1 MALFVNSF
9 TFSGFIGRDPV
20 KRTLPSGS
28 DVVNFSVALCKR
40 KKEDPTLWLDIAV
53 YGKHGDFA
61 QSLRKSD
68 QVVIT
73 GALYARN
80 YTDKNGNERQTLE
93 VNATNIAKVYAEANT
108 QAAPTNK
115 PTGAVATAQRLASG
129 YPSDNYV
136 AKEDNDGLPF

>member
-9 TFSGFIGRDPV
+9 TFSGFVGRDPV
-20 KRTLPSGS
+20 KRSLPSGS

-61 QSLRKSD
+61 QTLRKSD
-68 QVVIT
+68 QVVVT

-93 VNATNIAKVYAEANT
+93 VNATNIAKVYAESNNGA
-108 QAAPTNK
+108 K
-115 PTGAVATAQRLASG
+115 PSGAVATAHASG
-129 YPSDNYV
+129 YPSDEYAAKQENY
-136 AKEDNDGLPF
+136 DDLPF